1 MFVYGTYVL
10 KGEVDVKFFL
20 DDIWKLFQED
30 TLPNDASNF
39 CRQIINCMKASSYL
53 KNIRSSTGHRDYQA
67 STWVNDGGW
76 KNVLVGEYKR
86 SPAFSVYKVFAQGS
100 HIEDTWKTQF
110 LGFMGPKNM
119 IQLWPLQIC
128 LETLLIPIHLKMET
142 EEFVSWFWLMF
153 WCRWNIA

>member
-1 MFVYGTYVL
+1 MTDDDEFERIVKNSQRVLGLNNQYENRPYVEEFTKDCNFMFVYGPYVL

-67 STWVNDGGW
+67 STWVNDGG
-76 KNVLVGEYKR
+76 
-86 SPAFSVYKVFAQGS
+86 
-100 HIEDTWKTQF
+100 
-110 LGFMGPKNM
+110 
-119 IQLWPLQIC
+119 
-128 LETLLIPIHLKMET
+128 
-142 EEFVSWFWLMF
+142 
-153 WCRWNIA
+153 